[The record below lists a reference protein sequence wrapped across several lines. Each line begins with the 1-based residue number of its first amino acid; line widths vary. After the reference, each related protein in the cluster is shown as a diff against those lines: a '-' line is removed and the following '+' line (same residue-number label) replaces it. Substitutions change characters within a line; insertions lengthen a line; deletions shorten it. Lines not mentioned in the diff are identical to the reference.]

1 MNGLIQMLNEAGLII
16 GVLRQEDGKLR
27 DTISQQAE
35 RINELQAAAE
45 NSKPPVK
52 SVIKETS

>member
-16 GVLRQEDGKLR
+16 GTLRQEDVKLR
-27 DTISQQAE
+27 ATISQQEE
-35 RINELQAAAE
+35 RINELQAVAD

-52 SVIKETS
+52 SAVKEIK